1 MHFEVQLLFI
11 TPAPINQSGRAH
23 TMALPY
29 TGMTSQNIFYRGVFQ
44 IFHAVKM
51 VEYVGILTTNHN
63 RSTTKYYFL
72 HKWRKPEKTWT
83 KILYRRQNGYY
94 PTKPYIFRRDT
105 GVLSSSVLLVSS
117 YNSYHLSEIS
127 LHKVISI
134 KWTVGIF

>member
-1 MHFEVQLLFI
+1 MLFI

-51 VEYVGILTTNHN
+51 VEYVGIFSRGITNLVRLDCLEVIRQN
-63 RSTTKYYFL
+63 A
-72 HKWRKPEKTWT
+72 RKCKN